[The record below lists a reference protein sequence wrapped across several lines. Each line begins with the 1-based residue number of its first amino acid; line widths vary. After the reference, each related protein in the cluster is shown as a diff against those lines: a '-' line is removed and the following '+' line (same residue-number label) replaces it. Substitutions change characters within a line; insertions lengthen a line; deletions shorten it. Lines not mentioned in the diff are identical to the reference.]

1 MGAKRAAENAPSIS
15 ANAFDDFQST
25 DLIGYDVPSKKSHEA
40 RVSLN
45 SSGLTPT
52 AASTAVSAAS
62 GVWLRRVLL
71 TVAAFETLVGGLID
85 LAGVPDLDI
94 INARLFIHPFLA
106 IAALVLAARRYLRA
120 AIVVLAAY
128 ILAALAIGWSLD
140 FALGGLSLL
149 AQQVIFGPLAV
160 TAIVLAILDK
170 LLWLG
175 AVFVALPSA
184 NLLLGMIPLILFTI
198 GVMIYGAAPNRRR
211 IAANIAKLPELVR
224 NPVQSAPIPL
234 PRVVVVWLKLP
245 WKRNVPSFP
254 LGRIG
259 SLHAVG
265 RRHNLSY
272 RLFFCRSNQQRHS
285 VWRMEDTHMRQ
296 SLYGILI
303 GAAAVVATSSI
314 AFAGEQKLEFKLVTR
329 LVNPTTVLE
338 AANIEGQ
345 TMIVSKAVGVAY
357 FKDGR
362 VASKDFII
370 TLELR
375 NGSGPYKGYSTY
387 TFEDGSSIT
396 ASFTGERKSGESH
409 GIYTIVSGTGT
420 YANAT
425 G

>member
-1 MGAKRAAENAPSIS
+1 MRRDGGSVFPAHANTVTQIGLLEAFPLMSARLRADIHDGPELSSNQRSDTLMQDRSPPTHRIFLLRTAGPYIWVKSRHRVTS
-15 ANAFDDFQST
+15 ASCP
-25 DLIGYDVPSKKSHEA
+25 LYLRKPIGLAVSRLQCPVEESHEA

-128 ILAALAIGWSLD
+128 VLAALAIGWSLD

-175 AVFVALPSA
+175 AVFVAVPSA

-198 GVMIYGAAPNRRR
+198 GVMIYGAAP
-211 IAANIAKLPELVR
+211 
-224 NPVQSAPIPL
+224 
-234 PRVVVVWLKLP
+234 
-245 WKRNVPSFP
+245 
-254 LGRIG
+254 
-259 SLHAVG
+259 
-265 RRHNLSY
+265 
-272 RLFFCRSNQQRHS
+272 
-285 VWRMEDTHMRQ
+285 
-296 SLYGILI
+296 
-303 GAAAVVATSSI
+303 
-314 AFAGEQKLEFKLVTR
+314 
-329 LVNPTTVLE
+329 
-338 AANIEGQ
+338 
-345 TMIVSKAVGVAY
+345 
-357 FKDGR
+357 
-362 VASKDFII
+362 
-370 TLELR
+370 
-375 NGSGPYKGYSTY
+375 
-387 TFEDGSSIT
+387 
-396 ASFTGERKSGESH
+396 
-409 GIYTIVSGTGT
+409 
-420 YANAT
+420 
-425 G
+425 